1 MCYRA
6 ILFTLFISLLIPC
19 ASANSAGINFVGVTH
34 SGSYDAD
41 TNSVAIH
48 NELNLIASSYSNT
61 VEFHDMDTLE
71 LVDTA
76 NFVREI
82 YDVEFSPNGVYL
94 AISLQA
100 QQSTHD
106 SIQIMNIET
115 GSIKS
120 EMGKGNDRQSN
131 IDWSPNSDN
140 IIAPNMNNG
149 AHIYNI
155 ENMSILYE
163 LTGQHVSDITCVK
176 YSKSGNY
183 IVTGDEFGTINI
195 WNSYGEF
202 QDISFDVNEEVTG
215 CDFSQL
221 DAKLAIIT
229 LSGNLHTFS
238 LSGSKLQSLNL
249 GDSHEV
255 SWSVSSDRIFV
266 LESDNSPE
274 LIVLDGSTLQKI
286 SSIHLMHKS
295 LDFGIIEDQGVISK
309 LFVATDSNHIAA
321 YGTPT
326 LNAGFGSTG
335 SDLDGDNIP
344 DLLDDD
350 DDGDSHIDEWDF
362 NCLNQTACSRNPDIT
377 TLRTYQMEIVSGTL
391 VINDIY
397 TMNSIDTITFRNLS
411 RRSIISDQI
420 ISYEETNLIETAICH
435 NMDKNDYINKLRSSI
450 ELSIGQLTNGSIECQ
465 IIQGLSFKKWD
476 DKEPIKFAFK
486 TTFDIIPNVSFPID
500 VEIIDQI
507 SVTGS
512 SITHIVE
519 NHPIY
524 IVKINQDS
532 STESYIWYNYGEN
545 PVLNYSITEKSATQ
559 VESILAKI
567 LHPNFFAFIFV
578 CTLPIWYLIRRN
590 NLKSAIL
597 DEMDFEENEE
607 DYEYEDAQHSPYIED
622 HDNTTVEA
630 TVNKPE
636 PIMNYEDDLDYDE
649 SNYMMV
655 QEETNPKKRT
665 AFTLDDDSTL
675 NEETNV
681 KRRSG
686 KVERNKQGPIMSTKR
701 KRLDGKLD
709 IPGQKIVSKKRAVK
723 PKQRKVRRVKSED

>member
-1 MCYRA
+1 MKSMCYRA

-106 SIQIMNIET
+106 SIQIMNLET

-229 LSGNLHTFS
+229 SSGNLP
-238 LSGSKLQSLNL
+238 
-249 GDSHEV
+249 V
-255 SWSVSSDRIFV
+255 SY
-266 LESDNSPE
+266 
-274 LIVLDGSTLQKI
+274 T
-286 SSIHLMHKS
+286 HL
-295 LDFGIIEDQGVISK
+295 
-309 LFVATDSNHIAA
+309 
-321 YGTPT
+321 
-326 LNAGFGSTG
+326 
-335 SDLDGDNIP
+335 
-344 DLLDDD
+344 
-350 DDGDSHIDEWDF
+350 
-362 NCLNQTACSRNPDIT
+362 
-377 TLRTYQMEIVSGTL
+377 
-391 VINDIY
+391 
-397 TMNSIDTITFRNLS
+397 
-411 RRSIISDQI
+411 
-420 ISYEETNLIETAICH
+420 
-435 NMDKNDYINKLRSSI
+435 
-450 ELSIGQLTNGSIECQ
+450 
-465 IIQGLSFKKWD
+465 
-476 DKEPIKFAFK
+476 
-486 TTFDIIPNVSFPID
+486 
-500 VEIIDQI
+500 
-507 SVTGS
+507 
-512 SITHIVE
+512 
-519 NHPIY
+519 
-524 IVKINQDS
+524 
-532 STESYIWYNYGEN
+532 
-545 PVLNYSITEKSATQ
+545 
-559 VESILAKI
+559 
-567 LHPNFFAFIFV
+567 
-578 CTLPIWYLIRRN
+578 TLP
-590 NLKSAIL
+590 
-597 DEMDFEENEE
+597 
-607 DYEYEDAQHSPYIED
+607 
-622 HDNTTVEA
+622 
-630 TVNKPE
+630 
-636 PIMNYEDDLDYDE
+636 
-649 SNYMMV
+649 
-655 QEETNPKKRT
+655 
-665 AFTLDDDSTL
+665 
-675 NEETNV
+675 
-681 KRRSG
+681 
-686 KVERNKQGPIMSTKR
+686 TKR
-701 KRLDGKLD
+701 
-709 IPGQKIVSKKRAVK
+709 IV
-723 PKQRKVRRVKSED
+723 